1 MKTLKRLTLAIALT
15 LVVALSAFAGETQA
29 PPCASPEPGETQ
41 APPSACASM
50 TLDEGG
56 ALSAPS
62 AGDEYSVSDAAL
74 ELAQLL
80 LAIF

>member
-1 MKTLKRLTLAIALT
+1 MKTLKRLTLAIALM

-41 APPSACASM
+41 APPCASAPAM
-50 TLDEGG
+50 LDETG
-56 ALSAPS
+56 ALPAAG
-62 AGDEYSVSDAAL
+62 AGDEYSVSDAVL
-74 ELAQLL
+74 ELVPFL